1 MVSVQRARWKL
12 GKASC
17 SLRFKIEHENLA
29 KQNPEKETEK
39 RVQIKNG
46 LMKMTNTKKC
56 QFAKLNDKSY

>member
-56 QFAKLNDKSY
+56 QFAKLNDKCY

>member
-1 MVSVQRARWKL
+1 MSVQRARGKL

-17 SLRFKIEHENLA
+17 SLRIKIEHENLA

-39 RVQIKNG
+39 RFQIKNG

-56 QFAKLNDKSY
+56 QFAKLNDKRY

>member
-56 QFAKLNDKSY
+56 QFAKLNDKRY

>member
-17 SLRFKIEHENLA
+17 SLRIKIEYENLA
-29 KQNPEKETEK
+29 KQNPEKETEN
-39 RVQIKNG
+39 RVQIKSG

-56 QFAKLNDKSY
+56 QFAKLNDKRY

>member
-12 GKASC
+12 GKASW